1 MSGMI
6 LPKNPP
12 EELAH
17 EIQFHKRINA
27 GSGVQSLGKNIHL
40 RFSENYDFHKFVPPD
55 TEGRFGQSSRNV
67 GAGCDGRFEALSAR
81 ACPARTNDALR
92 TAKSCGLYFEGR

>member
-1 MSGMI
+1 MI
-6 LPKNPP
+6 F
-12 EELAH
+12 
-17 EIQFHKRINA
+17 I
-27 GSGVQSLGKNIHL
+27 SL
-40 RFSENYDFHKFVPPD
+40 SCAD

-92 TAKSCGLYFEGR
+92 TAKSCGPDAPGLASRSQVTSLRMTVTKMSWTPGRARSSRNTIAQGRPDVTADL